1 MIAEEDAEKIVPGR
15 EKREVLQTLKAL
27 YPPFKEKLG
36 VFVIELET

>member
-1 MIAEEDAEKIVPGR
+1 MISEEDPEKIVPGVGR
-15 EKREVLQTLKAL
+15 NEVLQVLKTI